1 MTEKEKIKEENPI
14 EKLKRTLVNIDE
26 NLKKNY
32 RMLADDLDDLVCDE
46 ESQSQDLVI
55 ELDNKKSFSVLKP
68 ASEILP
74 TRKYSS
80 SPKEVFTQITPEV
93 LKKDEKIINNLC
105 DQKQTQTII
114 MYSNHAT
121 NTESKIYEKIFSVV
135 KFGKKTENSNFL
147 FISSE
152 DGIEDLVMKGLE
164 KIKIIQNEFSTQ
176 TEQEKAAVEVLTDS
190 TIVRGLMKKTRNYK
204 KKDKHES
211 FYLETHE
218 NIMTEERKTLSI
230 LETGPI
236 LQEKSQKEPL
246 FLAAKE
252 YKKEFKIQSQ
262 IKGLKKVDSKE
273 SQNL

>member
-93 LKKDEKIINNLC
+93 LKKDEKLLIICVIRNKL
-105 DQKQTQTII
+105 KQ
-114 MYSNHAT
+114 
-121 NTESKIYEKIFSVV
+121 
-135 KFGKKTENSNFL
+135 
-147 FISSE
+147 
-152 DGIEDLVMKGLE
+152 
-164 KIKIIQNEFSTQ
+164 
-176 TEQEKAAVEVLTDS
+176 
-190 TIVRGLMKKTRNYK
+190 
-204 KKDKHES
+204 
-211 FYLETHE
+211 
-218 NIMTEERKTLSI
+218 
-230 LETGPI
+230 
-236 LQEKSQKEPL
+236 
-246 FLAAKE
+246 
-252 YKKEFKIQSQ
+252 
-262 IKGLKKVDSKE
+262 
-273 SQNL
+273 